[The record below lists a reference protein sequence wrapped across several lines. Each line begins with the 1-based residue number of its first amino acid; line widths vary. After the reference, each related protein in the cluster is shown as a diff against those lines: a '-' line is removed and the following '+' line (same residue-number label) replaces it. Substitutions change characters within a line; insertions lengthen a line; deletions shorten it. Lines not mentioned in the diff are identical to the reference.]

1 MNALLRSGFVFE
13 YAPNA
18 LVVGLGPFAAAASRR
33 GDTLACYAPDFFGD
47 EPCPWLHPASWRVT
61 TRRELLAA
69 LGDPPAPPVAVRW
82 SAPDADAYDQAFHT
96 VMAAIARG
104 ELTKAVPVILE
115 RGRASVAGAPL
126 LHRLLTRVLEVPPAS
141 LVYGVW
147 DGDHGMVGASPEFL
161 FRRLDGAR
169 IDTAAIAGT
178 APPHGA
184 EALLTDPKELAEHQ
198 SVVDDLI
205 DVLARYGHV
214 TVGVRD
220 VLTLPHITHLRTPLS
235 VGCDHPPDFAQV
247 ARAMHPTAALG
258 VAPRRAG
265 LALLRALDR
274 GVERGRFGAPFGI
287 EWPDGQAACLVA
299 IRNVQWRG
307 HDVALGVG
315 GGVIAQS
322 TLNAEWEELR
332 MKRDAVK
339 DMLGL

>member
-1 MNALLRSGFVFE
+1 MNAVLRSGFVFE
-13 YAPNA
+13 YAPDA
-18 LVVGLGPFAAAASRR
+18 LVVGVGPLTAAASRR
-33 GDTLACYAPDFFGD
+33 ADALACYAPDFFGD
-47 EPCPWLHPASWRVT
+47 EPDAWLHPASWRVT
-61 TRRELLAA
+61 TRGELRAA
-69 LGDPPAPPVAVRW
+69 LNDPPTPPVAVRW
-82 SAPDADAYDQAFHT
+82 SAPDVKAYDRAFHT
-96 VMAAIARG
+96 VMAAIDRG
-104 ELTKAVPVILE
+104 DLTKAVPVIVE
-115 RGRASVAGAPL
+115 RGRATVGGTALVHGL
-126 LHRLLTRVLEVPPAS
+126 LARVLEVPPAS

-147 DGDHGMVGASPEFL
+147 DGERGMVGASPEFL

-178 APPHGA
+178 APPNGS

-205 DVLARYGHV
+205 AVLSRYGHV
-214 TVGVRD
+214 TVGGRD
-220 VLTLPHITHLRTPLS
+220 VLTLPQMVHLRTPLS
-235 VGCDHPPDFAQV
+235 VGCDDPPDLAQL

-274 GVERGRFGAPFGI
+274 DVGRDRFGAPFGV

-322 TLNAEWEELR
+322 TLDAEWEELR

-339 DMLGL
+339 GMLGL